1 MAASKTDS
9 FANLAIL
16 TVTESAANTLTFKKL
31 ETGISIN
38 QKVAWVICR
47 VEYFLSS
54 LLAAQFNGDGD
65 GISFGLAASSTFASA
80 IIEENSIFDFN
91 NIQRADFGTAAVS
104 MFHKQPFLKDFS
116 SMPSGG
122 IIVPPAPLY
131 GFAKGTGLVS
141 AMSVA
146 ARIYYTELELAES
159 DFWQLVQA
167 RRPLTS

>member
-1 MAASKTDS
+1 VSTSKTDL

-31 ETGISIN
+31 ETGISVN
-38 QKVAWVICR
+38 QKIAWVVSRI
-47 VEYFLSS
+47 EYFLSS
-54 LLAAQFNGDGD
+54 LVAAQFNGDGD
-65 GISFGLAASSTFASA
+65 AISWGICASSTFANA
-80 IIEENSIFDFN
+80 IIEENSILDFN
-91 NIQRADFGTAAVS
+91 NYQRADYGAAAVS
-104 MFHKQPFLKDFS
+104 IFHKQPFLKDFA

-122 IIVPPAPLY
+122 IIVPPAPLF
-131 GFAKGTGLVS
+131 GFVKGSGLVS
-141 AMSVA
+141 AMTVA

>member
-9 FANLAIL
+9 FANMAIL
-16 TVTESAANTLTFKKL
+16 TTTESAANTLTFKKL
-31 ETGISIN
+31 ETGISVN
-38 QKVAWVICR
+38 QKIAWVISR
-47 VEYFLSS
+47 IEYFVSS
-54 LLAAQFNGDGD
+54 LLAANFNGDGD
-65 GISFGLAASSTFASA
+65 NLSFGLCASSTFASA

-91 NIQRADFGTAAVS
+91 NIQRADFGTAAS
-104 MFHKQPFLKDFS
+104 ALQLHQPFLKDFA

-122 IIVPPAPLY
+122 IIIPPAPLF

-141 AMSVA
+141 ACSVA